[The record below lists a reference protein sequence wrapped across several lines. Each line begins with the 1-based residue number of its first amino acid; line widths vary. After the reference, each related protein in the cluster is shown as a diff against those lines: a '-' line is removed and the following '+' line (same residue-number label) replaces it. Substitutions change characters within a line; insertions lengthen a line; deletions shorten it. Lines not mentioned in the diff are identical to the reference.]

1 VRNDRRRPTV
11 TDVPHIPIPDN
22 WNEMSDDDKDA
33 FTEQALKQIA
43 AATGLTGSS
52 EPADGSETDAT
63 PGDTPRV
70 FREPGTA

>member
-1 VRNDRRRPTV
+1 M

-43 AATGLTGSS
+43 VATGLIGAS
-52 EPADGSETDAT
+52 EPADDVADDTGA
-63 PGDTPRV
+63 GDTPRV